1 MALGENPPFQRS
13 CSGSSGELRTA
24 STLAFIFSDGVG
36 AAAPVAA
43 SGLPHF
49 GQKVASAGTS
59 VLQAVQSMGSVTRAM
74 RQRAKC
80 TVLGGIR
87 HCGLIIAEQNWAATM

>member
-1 MALGENPPFQRS
+1 MALGEKPPLQRS
-13 CSGSSGELRTA
+13 CSGSSGEFRTD
-24 STLAFIFSDGVG
+24 STLAFIFSDAVG

-49 GQKVASAGTS
+49 GQKVESAGTS
-59 VLQAVQSMGSVTRAM
+59 VLQAVQSMGLFTQAIKQHAVR
-74 RQRAKC
+74 

-87 HCGLIIAEQNWAATM
+87 RCGLIIAKQHRTATI